1 MPAALDTTMR
11 HDLESLVRRVEAA
24 HRAASRICERRWTD
38 ELEKRRRE
46 IAAEYGALT
55 IKL

>member
-1 MPAALDTTMR
+1 MPAALTTSMR

-46 IAAEYGALT
+46 LAAEYGALMSK
-55 IKL
+55 I